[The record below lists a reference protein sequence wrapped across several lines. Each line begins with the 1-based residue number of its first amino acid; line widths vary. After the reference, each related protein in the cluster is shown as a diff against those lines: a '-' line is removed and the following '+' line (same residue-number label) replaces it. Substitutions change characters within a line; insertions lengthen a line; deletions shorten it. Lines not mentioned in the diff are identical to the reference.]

1 MSKAKRILIVDDD
14 SLIREMLR
22 LILTEAGLIVCGEAG
37 DGADTRRLLKE
48 HTPDVVL
55 LDIVL
60 PGEDNGL
67 DLLRFI
73 KKDYPEIHVI
83 MVSGEPSSERVQT
96 AISSGA
102 RGFIVKPFNAQN
114 VMTAFNRLIP
124 GNTKKV
130 M

>member
-1 MSKAKRILIVDDD
+1 MSKTLNVLIIDDD

-22 LILTEAGLIVCGEAG
+22 LILTEGGFTICGEAG
-37 DGADTRRLLKE
+37 DAAETRRQLKYNP
-48 HTPDVVL
+48 PDVVL
-55 LDIVL
+55 LDIVI

-83 MVSGEPSSERVQT
+83 MISGEPSSKRVQT

-114 VMTAFNRLIP
+114 VMSAVKRLLP
-124 GNTKKV
+124 V
-130 M
+130 

>member
-1 MSKAKRILIVDDD
+1 MSKSLRVLIVDDD

-22 LILTEAGLIVCGEAG
+22 LILVEGGFTISGEAG
-37 DGADTRRLLKE
+37 DGAEARRQLKDNSPE
-48 HTPDVVL
+48 VVL

-60 PGEDNGL
+60 PGEDSGL
-67 DLLRFI
+67 DLLRII

-114 VMTAFNRLIP
+114 VMSAFKRLLP
-124 GNTKKV
+124 SKSYD
-130 M
+130 

>member
-1 MSKAKRILIVDDD
+1 MTESLKVLIVDDD

-22 LILTEAGLIVCGEAG
+22 LILTESGLTVSGEAG
-37 DGADTRRLLKE
+37 DGATTRRLLE
-48 HTPDVVL
+48 EDAPNVVL

-73 KKDYPEIHVI
+73 KKEYPEIHVI

-96 AISSGA
+96 AIASGA

-114 VMTAFNRLIP
+114 VMSAFKRLIP
-124 GNTKKV
+124 AS
-130 M
+130 

>member
-1 MSKAKRILIVDDD
+1 MAQDINILIVDDD
-14 SLIREMLR
+14 VLIREMLR
-22 LILTEAGLIVCGEAG
+22 LILTEGGFTVCGEAG
-37 DGADTRRLLKE
+37 NGATTRRLLKE
-48 HTPDVVL
+48 NPPAVVL

-60 PGEDNGL
+60 PGEDSGL

-73 KKDYPEIHVI
+73 KKEYPEIHVI

-114 VMTAFNRLIP
+114 VMTAFKRLIP
-124 GNTKKV
+124 GTV
-130 M
+130 